1 MRKGFTFLPALALS
15 LAISLP
21 GASVAEPDATTVV
34 ATVNGQDITIG
45 HMIIAHATLP
55 QQYRQLPPDVL
66 YNAILD
72 QLIQQ
77 TALAQTFE
85 GDLPGH
91 VALSLE
97 NERRSLVAGEQVEAI
112 MQGAASDED
121 IQAAYDAQYA
131 DGTGGDEFNASHI
144 LVESKEEADE
154 IKAELDDGAN
164 FAETAKARS
173 TGPSGPNGGE
183 LGWFGTG
190 AMVPEFE
197 QAVIALDVAQVSE
210 PVQTQF
216 GWHVIRLNDKRQSEA
231 PPLEAVREE
240 LASELRQQAV
250 RDKVEELTAAAT
262 IERPDVD
269 GLNPEIIRNIDMVR
283 Q

>member
-21 GASVAEPDATTVV
+21 GASLAEPDASTVV

-91 VALSLE
+91 IALSLE
-97 NERRSLVAGEQVEAI
+97 NETRSLVAGEQVEAI
-112 MQGAASDED
+112 MQAAASDEE
-121 IQAAYDAQYA
+121 IQAAYDAQYG

-144 LVESKEEADE
+144 LVETQEEANE
-154 IKAELDDGAN
+154 IKAELDGGAN

-183 LGWFGTG
+183 LGWFGPG

-197 QAVIALDVAQVSE
+197 QAVVGLDVAQVSE

-216 GWHVIRLNDKRQSEA
+216 GWHVIRLNDKRAFGQ
-231 PPLEAVREE
+231 RH
-240 LASELRQQAV
+240 RQ
-250 RDKVEELTAAAT
+250 
-262 IERPDVD
+262 
-269 GLNPEIIRNIDMVR
+269 
-283 Q
+283 